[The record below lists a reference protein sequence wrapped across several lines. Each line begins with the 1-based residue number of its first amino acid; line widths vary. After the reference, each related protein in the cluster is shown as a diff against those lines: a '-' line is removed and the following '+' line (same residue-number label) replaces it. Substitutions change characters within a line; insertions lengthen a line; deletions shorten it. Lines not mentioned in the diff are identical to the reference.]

1 MTFQFKDAIYI
12 TIIIVLFAI
21 IPKHKERVLTN
32 YYYNDTAYFR
42 DSIIRQNY
50 TKQIHEIETI
60 YDTIR
65 IDGSIETLQWL
76 LAIHRYI
83 DSGGQLSTFAG
94 SRSAGKDTS
103 LSTTIKARQYH
114 DTTL

>member
-1 MTFQFKDAIYI
+1 VTFQFKDAVYI

-21 IPKHKERVLTN
+21 IPKQKIVTN
-32 YYYNDTAYFR
+32 YYYNDTAYFK

-65 IDGSIETLQWL
+65 IDGSEQTTEWL

-83 DSGGQLSTFAG
+83 DSGGQLSTFTR
-94 SRSAGKDTS
+94 SRSTGKDTS
-103 LSTTIKARQYH
+103 LPKVIKARQYH

>member
-1 MTFQFKDAIYI
+1 
-12 TIIIVLFAI
+12 VLFAI
-21 IPKHKERVLTN
+21 IPKHKVVTN
-32 YYYNDTAYFR
+32 YYYNDTAYYK

-65 IDGSIETLQWL
+65 IDGSEQTTQWL

-83 DSGGQLSTFAG
+83 DSGGKLSTFAG
-94 SRSAGKDTS
+94 SRSTGKDTS
-103 LSTTIKARQYH
+103 LPKVIKARQYH
-114 DTTL
+114 DTML

>member
-1 MTFQFKDAIYI
+1 VKFQFKDAVYI

-21 IPKHKERVLTN
+21 IPKHKERVVNN

-65 IDGSIETLQWL
+65 IDGSINTTQWL
-76 LAIHRYI
+76 LSIHRHL
-83 DSGGQLSTFAG
+83 DTGGQLSTFTG
-94 SRSAGKDTS
+94 RRMQGKDTS
-103 LSTTIKARQYH
+103 LPKVIKARQYH

>member
-1 MTFQFKDAIYI
+1 MTFQFKDAVYI

-21 IPKHKERVLTN
+21 IPKHKVVTN

-50 TKQIHEIETI
+50 TKQINEIQTI

-65 IDGSIETLQWL
+65 IDGRVETLQWL

-83 DSGGQLSTFAG
+83 DSGGQLSTFTG
-94 SRSAGKDTS
+94 SRSKGKDTS
-103 LSTTIKARQYH
+103 LPKVIKARQHH

>member
-1 MTFQFKDAIYI
+1 VTFQFKDAIYI

-21 IPKHKERVLTN
+21 IPKHKERVVEN

-50 TKQIHEIETI
+50 TKQINEIETI

-65 IDGSIETLQWL
+65 IDGRVETLQWL

-83 DSGGQLSTFAG
+83 DSGGQLSTFTR
-94 SRSAGKDTS
+94 SRSKGKDTS
-103 LSTTIKARQYH
+103 LPTTIKARQYN

>member
-1 MTFQFKDAIYI
+1 VTFQFKDAIYI

-21 IPKHKERVLTN
+21 IPKHKERVIEN

-65 IDGSIETLQWL
+65 IDGSEQTTKWL
-76 LAIHRYI
+76 LSIHRYI

-94 SRSAGKDTS
+94 SRSKGKDSS
-103 LSTTIKARQYH
+103 LPKVIKARQYH